1 MQMQRCGKS
10 NIEVSAISIGCW
22 SFGGRESD
30 YWGSQDQEQVE
41 AVVHSALD
49 HGINFFDTAEGYN
62 DGRSEQSLGQA
73 LAGLRDRAAIATKV
87 SPDNTQPQT
96 LSQHCEASLRRLQ
109 TDYLDI
115 YYVHWPI
122 AGDWAE
128 DAFATLIDLQA
139 EGKIRS
145 IGLSNH
151 GVQQMEDV
159 LATGAQIELNQL
171 HYNLL
176 SRAIE
181 VEIMPMCLREN
192 IGVVAYMPLLQGLLT
207 GKYETV
213 EDIPAPRR
221 RSRHFRSRDDARHGE
236 PGAEQAVFDA
246 LAELRT
252 IAQEKSISMTHLA
265 LAWVMAK
272 PGVTSVLV
280 GARSPEQVSQNVAA
294 AEADMTPELVQR
306 LDELGQPVFDA
317 LGANAD
323 YWDSQ
328 ANSRTR

>member
-1 MQMQRCGKS
+1 MQMRRCGKS
-10 NIEVSAISIGCW
+10 NIEVAAIGVGCW
-22 SFGGRESD
+22 SFGGREGD
-30 YWGSQDQEQVE
+30 YWGSQDQAQVE

-49 HGINFFDTAEGYN
+49 HGINFFDTAEAYN
-62 DGRSEQSLGQA
+62 NGRSEQSLGQA
-73 LAGLRDRAAIATKV
+73 LASLRDRAVVATKV
-87 SPDNTQPQT
+87 SPENTQPQT
-96 LSQHCEASLRRLQ
+96 LRQHCEASLRRLQ

-122 AGDWAE
+122 TRDWAE
-128 DAFATLIDLQA
+128 DAFATLIDLQS

-145 IGLSNH
+145 IGISNH
-151 GVQQMEDV
+151 GVQQMRDV

-181 VEIMPMCLREN
+181 VEIVPMCLREN
-192 IGVVAYMPLLQGLLT
+192 IGIVAYMPLLQGLLT
-207 GKYETV
+207 GKYNMV

-221 RSRHFRSRDDARHGE
+221 RTRHFRSRDQARHGE
-236 PGAEQAVFDA
+236 PGAEQEVFDA
-246 LAELRT
+246 LAGLRT
-252 IAQEKSISMTHLA
+252 ITQDTSISMTHLA

-280 GARSPEQVSQNVAA
+280 GARSPEQVAQNVAA
-294 AEADMTPELVQR
+294 ADVDMTPELMQR
-306 LDELGQPVFDA
+306 LDELSQPVFDA

-323 YWDSQ
+323 YWEGT
-328 ANSRTR
+328 ANSRIR